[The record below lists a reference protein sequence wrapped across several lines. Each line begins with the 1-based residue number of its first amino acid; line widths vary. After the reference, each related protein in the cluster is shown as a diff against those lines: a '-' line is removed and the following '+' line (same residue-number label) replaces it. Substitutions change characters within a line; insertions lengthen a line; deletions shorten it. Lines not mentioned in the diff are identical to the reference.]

1 MTRSLS
7 FTRATSTW
15 LVASQGHPAPFTGG
29 ACVKHNTDM
38 TESDAPEPVSPQ
50 DTQAEAGK
58 LIFEQPLNERMRT
71 FLRLDFLYSQ
81 ALFHNEGGSQ
91 WGSRAAMS
99 SLIDILAIITR
110 ADVRSDVLKDLERQL
125 TALTEFQSKPGVDVN
140 RLKTLMTNLTRLR
153 TDLVSA
159 SSSFLQPL
167 RDSEF
172 LSAIKHRSAIPG
184 GTCEFDLP
192 DYYYWLSQPE
202 EARGRAFNQWLGLL
216 RPLCDA
222 VAELLWLTRQ
232 NGRTRQ
238 EVAQGGTFT
247 ITFDRDN
254 PLQLLRISL
263 PASAGLYPE
272 ISGSHYRCNVR
283 FLTWNGLSSRP
294 TQTEADVP
302 FVLSC
307 CA

>member
-1 MTRSLS
+1 VSRK
-7 FTRATSTW
+7 R
-15 LVASQGHPAPFTGG
+15 VPFTGS
-29 ACVKHNTDM
+29 ARVKHNTKM
-38 TESDAPEPVSPQ
+38 TEFDAQGPAPSPDTPPPEGTLV
-50 DTQAEAGK
+50 
-58 LIFEQPLNERMRT
+58 FEQPLNERMRT

-81 ALFHNEGGSQ
+81 ALYHNEMGSQ
-91 WGSRAAMS
+91 WGSRAAMG
-99 SLIDILAIITR
+99 SLIDILAISTR
-110 ADVRSDVLKDLERQL
+110 GDVRSDVLKELERQL
-125 TALTEFQSKPGVDVN
+125 TLLTDYQSKPGVDVE
-140 RLKTLMTNLTRLR
+140 RLKTVMTNLVRLR
-153 TDLVSA
+153 TDLQTA
-159 SSSFLQPL
+159 GLTFLQPL

-192 DYYYWLSQPE
+192 DYYFWLTQPDE
-202 EARGRAFNQWLGLL
+202 TRTRTFNEWLGLL

-232 NGRTRQ
+232 NGRARK
-238 EVAQGGTFT
+238 EVAQGGTFN

-263 PASAGLYPE
+263 PAAAGLYPE

-283 FLTWNGLSSRP
+283 FLAWRGLATRSS
-294 TQTEADVP
+294 QTDADVP

-307 CA
+307 CT

>member
-1 MTRSLS
+1 
-7 FTRATSTW
+7 
-15 LVASQGHPAPFTGG
+15 
-29 ACVKHNTDM
+29 M
-38 TESDAPEPVSPQ
+38 TESDAQKPVSSP
-50 DTQAEAGK
+50 EAPTPEGT
-58 LIFEQPLNERMRT
+58 LVFEQPLNERMRT

-81 ALFHNEGGSQ
+81 ALYHNEMGSQ

-99 SLIDILAIITR
+99 SLIDILAISTR
-110 ADVRSDVLKDLERQL
+110 GDVRSDVLKELERQL
-125 TALTEFQSKPGVDVN
+125 TLLTEFQARPGVDSG
-140 RLKTLMTNLTRLR
+140 RLKTLMANLVRLR
-153 TDLVSA
+153 TDLA
-159 SSSFLQPL
+159 NAGLTFLQPL

-172 LSAIKHRSAIPG
+172 LSAVKHRSAIPG

-192 DYYYWLSQPE
+192 DYYFWLTQPDE
-202 EARGRAFNQWLGLL
+202 TRTRTFNEWLGLL

-232 NGRTRQ
+232 NGRARK
-238 EVAQGGTFT
+238 EVAQGGTFN

-263 PASAGLYPE
+263 PAAAGLFPE

-283 FLTWNGLSSRP
+283 FLAWKGLATRS
-294 TQTEADVP
+294 TQTDADVP

-307 CA
+307 CT